1 MVAQAND
8 RQNLLYIDDEGD
20 GQGST
25 QIQNKSSRKSM
36 PGSKRESE
44 KGRNEVQ
51 SVPMNVIL
59 LKNEVDLE

>member
-1 MVAQAND
+1 
-8 RQNLLYIDDEGD
+8 
-20 GQGST
+20 
-25 QIQNKSSRKSM
+25 M